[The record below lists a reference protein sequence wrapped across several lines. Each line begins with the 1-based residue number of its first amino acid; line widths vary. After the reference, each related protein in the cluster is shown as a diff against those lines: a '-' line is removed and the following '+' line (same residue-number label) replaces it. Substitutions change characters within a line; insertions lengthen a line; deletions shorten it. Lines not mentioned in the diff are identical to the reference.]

1 MTTAKKSIMMLLRLT
16 LLYIISACIS
26 IFAPD
31 VFLLRNS
38 ATVFLMA
45 VSLSLMIYFSDH
57 IIERSMR
64 KYLVGIAGLIT
75 LWSVLRGAKYISFEE
90 TDVIARHIW
99 YLYYIPAL
107 FIPLLSLFAALSVG
121 TQNGVRSRRIIVPAS
136 GVTLL
141 LALMVLTNDF
151 TQLVFRFKPGFAD

>member
-1 MTTAKKSIMMLLRLT
+1 MTTAKKSMMMLLRLA

-26 IFAPD
+26 AFAPD

-45 VSLSLMIYFSDH
+45 VSLSLTIYFSDH

-90 TDVIARHIW
+90 TGVIARHIW

-107 FIPLLSLFAALSVG
+107 LHRLRHSSQTSPKPGETAPLSG
-121 TQNGVRSRRIIVPAS
+121 AS
-136 GVTLL
+136 ENTGVTVTL
-141 LALMVLTNDF
+141 
-151 TQLVFRFKPGFAD
+151 